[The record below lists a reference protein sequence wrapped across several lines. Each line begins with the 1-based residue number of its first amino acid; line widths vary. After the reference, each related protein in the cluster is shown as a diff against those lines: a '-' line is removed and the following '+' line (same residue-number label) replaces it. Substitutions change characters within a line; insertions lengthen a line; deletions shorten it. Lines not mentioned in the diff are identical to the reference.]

1 MGIRTAL
8 RQTRWVT
15 LGVLAALLWIILI
28 GIDVATSFDWFAS
41 GTTYIGHSAP
51 GGIIGFAVLA
61 GTAVLLVLLLGELSE
76 TDPGPDS
83 WPPE

>member
-15 LGVLAALLWIILI
+15 LGVLAALLWVLLI
-28 GIDVATSFDWFAS
+28 GFEVATSFDWFAS
-41 GTTYIGHSAP
+41 GTGYVGNTAP
-51 GGIIGFAVLA
+51 GGIIGVAVLA
-61 GTAVLLVLLLGELSE
+61 GTAVLLVVLFGELAE